1 MPTDLDAGFA
11 FRTEYQGTAGR
22 NGQPPL
28 LRVTGGVINVIDAS
42 DSRGEVA
49 LDIAFEDSVN
59 ETIALVGHVTY
70 TNCVWTTGLSC
81 PD

>member
-1 MPTDLDAGFA
+1 MIDAGFA
-11 FRTEYQGTAGR
+11 FRTEYQSTGR

-42 DSRGEVA
+42 SSSGEVA

-59 ETIALVGHVTY
+59 ETIALAEHVTY
-70 TNCVWTTGLSC
+70 ANCVSATQLSC